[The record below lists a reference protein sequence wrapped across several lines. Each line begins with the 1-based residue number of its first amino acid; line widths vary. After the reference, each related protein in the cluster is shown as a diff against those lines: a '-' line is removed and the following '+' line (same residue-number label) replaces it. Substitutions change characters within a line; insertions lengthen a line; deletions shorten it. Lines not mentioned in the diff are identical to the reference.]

1 MLLRCY
7 LAVSSR
13 FRWVKRSAD
22 GLGRFGRSY
31 NAIDNASVNHTGYRV
46 SAPGDDMVIEA
57 TLSRSIKQNSG
68 EQVYIASNVSNR

>member
-1 MLLRCY
+1 M
-7 LAVSSR
+7 SSR

-31 NAIDNASVNHTGYRV
+31 SAIDKASVNHIGYRV
-46 SAPGDDMVIEA
+46 LVSCDDMLIEA

-68 EQVYIASNVSNR
+68 EPVYVASNFSNR